1 MNSTKKKA
9 KVVKMTP
16 PKETKL
22 QVEEPRSLNSSV
34 AALAYQFWVEAGHQ
48 GDDLT
53 HWLRAEQQIIN
64 NN

>member
-9 KVVKMTP
+9 KVVKITQ
-16 PKETKL
+16 KETKL
-22 QVEEPRSLNSSV
+22 QIEEPISLNSSV